1 MNGLSSS
8 FLHNIFLELDSWYSE
23 LTVIIITLTIVPYTI
38 VYCQWLSSSSHY
50 SPGVLFTNVG
60 RAYDTT
66 DVVSYVRP
74 TYDRCHSY
82 TATYSWKRS

>member
-38 VYCQWLSSSSHY
+38 VYCQ
-50 SPGVLFTNVG
+50 
-60 RAYDTT
+60 
-66 DVVSYVRP
+66 
-74 TYDRCHSY
+74 
-82 TATYSWKRS
+82 